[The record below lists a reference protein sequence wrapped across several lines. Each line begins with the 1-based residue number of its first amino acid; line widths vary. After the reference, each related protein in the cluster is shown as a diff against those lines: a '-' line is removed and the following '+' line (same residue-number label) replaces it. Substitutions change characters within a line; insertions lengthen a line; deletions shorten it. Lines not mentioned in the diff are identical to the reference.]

1 MAPIVALW
9 LPILLSAVIV
19 FIVSSLM
26 HVVLTYH
33 NSDFKP
39 IAEEE
44 KVSASIRAA
53 AVAPGYYMFPYCNHK
68 QIKSPEMQEKF
79 RQGPVGMLIVRPNG
93 MPHMGKHLAMWFSYC
108 LLISI
113 FVAYLAGNTLVQGAP
128 YLAVFRVAATAAF
141 LAYGIGP
148 LSNSIWKGHPIAL
161 TLKEVFDGL
170 IYALVTASTFSSLW
184 PR

>member
-1 MAPIVALW
+1 MAPILALW

-19 FIVSSLM
+19 FVVSSIM

-53 AVAPGYYMFPYCNHK
+53 GVAPGYYMFPYCNHK
-68 QIKSPEMQEKF
+68 QMKSPEMQEKF
-79 RQGPVGMLIVRPNG
+79 KQGPVGMVIVRPNG
-93 MPHMGKHLAMWFSYC
+93 MPHMGKHLGMWFAYC
-108 LLISI
+108 LLISV
-113 FVAYLAGNTLVQGAP
+113 FAAYLTGHTVAHGSP
-128 YLAVFRVAATAAF
+128 YLAVFRVVGTAAF

-148 LSNSIWKGHPIAL
+148 LSNAIWKGHPFGMVI
-161 TLKEVFDGL
+161 KEVFDGL
-170 IYALVTASTFSSLW
+170 IYALVTASTFS
-184 PR
+184 

>member
-1 MAPIVALW
+1 MAPIVTLW

-19 FIVSSLM
+19 FIASSVM

-39 IAEEE
+39 VPEEE
-44 KVSASIRAA
+44 KVRSAIRAA
-53 AVAPGYYMFPYCNHK
+53 GVSPGYYMFPFCDHK
-68 QIKSPEMQEKF
+68 QMKSPEMQEKF
-79 RQGPVGMLIVRPNG
+79 KQGPVAMMVVRPNG
-93 MPHMGKHLAMWFSYC
+93 MPHMGKHLGMWFAYC
-108 LLISI
+108 LLISV
-113 FVAYLAGNTLVQGAP
+113 FVAYLTGHTVAPGSP
-128 YLAVFRVAATAAF
+128 YLAIFRVAGTAAF

-148 LSNSIWKGHPIAL
+148 LSNAIWKGHPSGMVI
-161 TLKEVFDGL
+161 KEAIDGL